1 MILGRPAVLVALV
14 VAACAWVLAWAAP
27 AEARIERFA
36 VLIGNNAGERGEVE
50 LRYAEDDAA
59 KMYDVLKDLG
69 GFPPANLV
77 LLRGEGA
84 ETVRRTLITMNDRV
98 RAAVSSPDTDVL
110 YLVYYSGHADANAL
124 HLGPAP
130 LSLTE
135 FEQLVRGSAASA
147 RLLIVDSCRSGTL
160 TRVKGGTSA
169 PPFVIKLDQRL
180 AGQGM
185 VTLTSSSGNE
195 DAQESDELKGSFF
208 THALV
213 SGLLG
218 TADADRDGAVSLEE
232 AYRHAYESTLRATS
246 RTWAGA
252 QHPTFR
258 YDLRGQGKLILT
270 ELPVHASLRGVL
282 RFPLGRSYLVMRD
295 SSEGPVAAEV
305 GASDATRTLSLR
317 PGRYFVRGRGPDFL
331 LEGTV
336 EAEAGQTVDV
346 GDERLSRVT
355 FARLVRKGGGVREI
369 AHGPVAGYQ
378 FRTPILQGSSP
389 CHGGF
394 VGYGVELQHM
404 GLATRLSACHSAF
417 QNEHLTASNDDL
429 GLDVRLSHAWDLP
442 VVTLGV
448 GVDLGLAVM
457 RQRFETSGHAPDRHG
472 LAGAFGAGA
481 GANVDLVGGFY
492 LGVEAAAQT
501 YLFEQQRAGS
511 EEGEIAPSVAAR
523 LRVGLGMNL

>member
-1 MILGRPAVLVALV
+1 MSLCRLAALAAAACGLV
-14 VAACAWVLAWAAP
+14 VASAAP
-27 AEARIERFA
+27 AEARVERFA
-36 VLIGNNAGERGEVE
+36 VLIGNNAGEKSEVE
-50 LRYAEDDAA
+50 LRYAENDAA

-77 LLRGEGA
+77 LLRSEGA

-98 RAAVSSPDTDVL
+98 RAAMSSPDTDVL
-110 YLVYYSGHADANAL
+110 YLVYYSGHADGHAL
-124 HLGPAP
+124 HLGSTP

-147 RLLIVDSCRSGTL
+147 RLLIVDSCRSGAL
-160 TRVKGGTSA
+160 TRKKGGTSA
-169 PPFVIKLDQRL
+169 PPFVIRLDQRL

-185 VTLTSSSGNE
+185 VTLASSSGNE

-218 TADADRDGAVSLEE
+218 TADVDRDGAVSLEE

-258 YDLRGQGKLILT
+258 YDFRGQGKLVLT
-270 ELPVHASLRGVL
+270 ELPVHASLRGML
-282 RFPLGRSYLVMRD
+282 RFPGGRSYLVMRD

-305 GASDATRTLSLR
+305 GASDATRAISLR

-331 LEGTV
+331 LEGSV
-336 EAEAGQTVDV
+336 EAEAGKTIDV
-346 GDERLSRVT
+346 GDERLRRVM
-355 FARLVRKGGGVREI
+355 FARLVRKGGGVREV

-378 FRTPILQGSSP
+378 MRTPLVQGSSL

-394 VGYGVELQHM
+394 IGYGVELQHV
-404 GLATRLSACHSAF
+404 GLAARLSACHSAF

-429 GLDVRLSHAWDLP
+429 GLDVRMSRAWDLP
-442 VVTLGV
+442 VITVGV
-448 GVDLGLAVM
+448 GVEVGLAVM
-457 RQRFETSGHAPDRHG
+457 RQRFETLGRAPDRHG

-481 GANVDLVGGFY
+481 GVNVDLVKGVY
-492 LGVEAAAQT
+492 LGVEGAAQT
-501 YLFEQQRAGS
+501 YVFKQQRVGS
-511 EEGEIAPSVAAR
+511 EEGEVAPSLAAR
-523 LRVGLGMNL
+523 LRVGLGMSL

>member
-1 MILGRPAVLVALV
+1 MILGRPAALAAPAVVACGLV
-14 VAACAWVLAWAAP
+14 VASAAP
-27 AEARIERFA
+27 AEARVERFA
-36 VLIGNNAGERGEVE
+36 VLIGNNAGDKGEVE

-59 KMYDVLKDLG
+59 KMHDVLKDLG

-77 LLRGEGA
+77 LLRSEGA
-84 ETVRRTLITMNDRV
+84 DTVRRTLITMNDRV
-98 RAAVSSPDTDVL
+98 RAAMSSPDTDVL
-110 YLVYYSGHADANAL
+110 YLVYYSGHADGNAL

-147 RLLIVDSCRSGTL
+147 RLLIVDSCRSGAL
-160 TRVKGGTSA
+160 TRAKGGTSA
-169 PPFVIKLDQRL
+169 PPFVIRLDQRL

-185 VTLTSSSGNE
+185 VTLASSSGNE

-218 TADADRDGAVSLEE
+218 TADVDRDGAVSLEE

-258 YDLRGQGKLILT
+258 YDLRGQGKLVLT

-282 RFPLGRSYLVMRD
+282 RFPGGRSYLVMRD

-331 LEGTV
+331 LEGSV
-336 EAEAGQTVDV
+336 EAEAGKTIDV
-346 GDERLSRVT
+346 GDDRLGRVM

-378 FRTPILQGSSP
+378 LRTPLVEGSSL

-394 VGYGVELQHM
+394 VGYGLELQHM
-404 GLATRLSACHSAF
+404 GLAARLSACHSAF

-442 VVTLGV
+442 VITLGV
-448 GVDLGLAVM
+448 GVDVGLAVM
-457 RQRFETSGHAPDRHG
+457 RQRFETQGYAPDRHG

-481 GANVDLVGGFY
+481 GANVDLLGGFY
-492 LGVEAAAQT
+492 LGIEAAAQT
-501 YLFEQQRAGS
+501 YVFKQRRAGGD
-511 EEGEIAPSVAAR
+511 EGEIAPSVAAR
-523 LRVGLGMNL
+523 LRVGVGMSL

>member
-1 MILGRPAVLVALV
+1 MIRRRRAALAA
-14 VAACAWVLAWAAP
+14 AACGLAAAASAAP

-36 VLIGNNAGERGEVE
+36 VLIGNNAGEKGEVE

-77 LLRGEGA
+77 LLRSEGV

-98 RAAVSSPDTDVL
+98 RAAISSPDTDVL

-124 HLGPAP
+124 HLGPTP

-147 RLLIVDSCRSGTL
+147 RLLIVDSCRSGAL

-258 YDLRGQGKLILT
+258 YDLRGQGKLVLT
-270 ELPVHASLRGVL
+270 ELPVHASLRGML
-282 RFPLGRSYLVMRD
+282 RFPAGRAYLVMRD
-295 SSEGPVAAEV
+295 SSEGAVVAEV
-305 GASDATRTLSLR
+305 GASDATRTVSLR

-331 LEGTV
+331 LEGSV
-336 EAEAGQTVDV
+336 DAGAGQTMDV
-346 GDERLSRVT
+346 GDERLSRVM

-378 FRTPILQGSSP
+378 LRTPLVPGDSL

-394 VGYGVELQHM
+394 VGYGIELQHL
-404 GLATRLSACHSAF
+404 GVAPRLSACRSAF
-417 QNEHLTASNDDL
+417 QNEHLTASDDEL
-429 GLDVRLSHAWDLP
+429 GLDVRLSRSWDLP
-442 VVTLGV
+442 VISLGV
-448 GVDLGLAVM
+448 GVDVGLAVM
-457 RQRFETSGHAPDRHG
+457 RQRFETAGRAPDRHG
-472 LAGAFGAGA
+472 LAGAFG
-481 GANVDLVGGFY
+481 VDTGVNIDLAGGFY

-501 YLFEQQRAGS
+501 YVFKQQRAGS
-511 EEGEIAPSVAAR
+511 DEGEVGAAVAMR
-523 LRVGLGMNL
+523 LRMGVGMSL

>member
-1 MILGRPAVLVALV
+1 MILGRPAALAA
-14 VAACAWVLAWAAP
+14 AACGLVIASAAP
-27 AEARIERFA
+27 AEARVERFA
-36 VLIGNNAGERGEVE
+36 VLIGNNAGEKSEVE
-50 LRYAEDDAA
+50 LRYAENDAA

-77 LLRGEGA
+77 LLRSEGA
-84 ETVRRTLITMNDRV
+84 ETVRSTLIAMNDRV

-110 YLVYYSGHADANAL
+110 YLVYYSGHADTNAL
-124 HLGPAP
+124 HLGPTP

-147 RLLIVDSCRSGTL
+147 RLLIVDSCRSGAL
-160 TRVKGGTSA
+160 TRVKGGASA
-169 PPFVIKLDQRL
+169 PPFTIKLDQRL

-208 THALV
+208 THAFV

-232 AYRHAYESTLRATS
+232 AYRQAYESTLRATS

-258 YDLRGQGKLILT
+258 YDFRGQGQLILT
-270 ELPVHASLRGVL
+270 KLPVHASLRGVL
-282 RFPLGRSYLVMRD
+282 QFPRGRSYLVMRD

-317 PGRYFVRGRGPDFL
+317 PGGYFVRGRGPDFL
-331 LEGTV
+331 LEGKI
-336 EAEAGQTVDV
+336 EAEAGQTIDV

-355 FARLVRKGGGVREI
+355 FARLVRKGGGVSES

-378 FRTPILQGSSP
+378 LRTPLVKGSSL

-394 VGYGVELQHM
+394 VGYAIELQHF
-404 GLATRLSACHSAF
+404 GIAPRLSAYHSAF
-417 QNEHLTASNDDL
+417 RTEHLTASNDEL
-429 GLDVRLSHAWDLP
+429 GLDVRLSRAWDLP
-442 VVTLGV
+442 VVTLGL
-448 GVDLGLAVM
+448 GVDIGLSVM
-457 RQRFETSGHAPDRHG
+457 RQRFETPGLAPDRHS
-472 LAGAFGAGA
+472 LAGAFSAVA
-481 GANVDLVGGFY
+481 GANVDLLRGFY
-492 LGVEAAAQT
+492 LSVEAAAQT
-501 YLFEQQRAGS
+501 YLFNQQRAGS
-511 EEGEIAPSVAAR
+511 EESEVAPSVAAR
-523 LRVGLGMNL
+523 LRLGVGMSL

>member
-1 MILGRPAVLVALV
+1 MSLGRLAALAAAACGLV
-14 VAACAWVLAWAAP
+14 VASAAP
-27 AEARIERFA
+27 AEARVERFA
-36 VLIGNNAGERGEVE
+36 VLIGNNAGEKGEVE

-77 LLRGEGA
+77 LLRSEGA
-84 ETVRRTLITMNDRV
+84 DTVRRTLITMNDRV
-98 RAAVSSPDTDVL
+98 RTAMSSPDTDVL
-110 YLVYYSGHADANAL
+110 YLVYYSGHADGNGL
-124 HLGPAP
+124 HLGPTP

-147 RLLIVDSCRSGTL
+147 RLLIVDSCRSGAL
-160 TRVKGGTSA
+160 TRAKGGTTA
-169 PPFVIKLDQRL
+169 PPFVIRLDQRL

-185 VTLTSSSGNE
+185 VTLASSSGNE

-218 TADADRDGAVSLEE
+218 TADVDRDGAVSLEE

-258 YDLRGQGKLILT
+258 YDFRGQGKLVLT

-282 RFPLGRSYLVMRD
+282 RFPGGRSYLVMRD
-295 SSEGPVAAEV
+295 ASEGPVAAEV
-305 GASDATRTLSLR
+305 GASDATRTISLR

-336 EAEAGQTVDV
+336 EAEAGQTLDV
-346 GDERLSRVT
+346 GDDRLSRVM
-355 FARLVRKGGGVREI
+355 FARLVRKGGGVREV

-378 FRTPILQGSSP
+378 MRTPLVQGSSP

-394 VGYGVELQHM
+394 IGYGVELQHV
-404 GLATRLSACHSAF
+404 GLAARLNACHSAF
-417 QNEHLTASNDDL
+417 QNEQLTASNDEL
-429 GLDVRLSHAWDLP
+429 GLDVRMSRAWDLP
-442 VVTLGV
+442 VITVGV
-448 GVDLGLAVM
+448 GVEVGLAVM
-457 RQRFETSGHAPDRHG
+457 RQRFETLGRAPDRHG

-481 GANVDLVGGFY
+481 GVNVDLVKGVY
-492 LGVEAAAQT
+492 LGVEGAAQT
-501 YLFEQQRAGS
+501 YVFKQQRVGS
-511 EEGEIAPSVAAR
+511 EEGEVAPSLAAR
-523 LRVGLGMNL
+523 LRVGLGMSL

>member
-1 MILGRPAVLVALV
+1 MTSGRPAAL
-14 VAACAWVLAWAAP
+14 AALAWGLAVAWAAP
-27 AEARIERFA
+27 AEARVERFA
-36 VLIGNNAGERGEVE
+36 VLIGNNAGDKGEVE
-50 LRYAEDDAA
+50 LRYAESDAA

-77 LLRGEGA
+77 LLRSEGA
-84 ETVRRTLITMNDRV
+84 DTVRRTLITMNDRV
-98 RAAVSSPDTDVL
+98 RAAVSSPETDVL

-124 HLGPAP
+124 HLGSTQ
-130 LSLTE
+130 LGLTE

-147 RLLIVDSCRSGTL
+147 RLLIVDSCRSGAL

-218 TADADRDGAVSLEE
+218 TADVDRDGAVSLEE
-232 AYRHAYESTLRATS
+232 AYRHAYDSTLRATS

-252 QHPTFR
+252 QHPTFH
-258 YDLRGQGKLILT
+258 YDLRGQGKLVLT
-270 ELPVHASLRGVL
+270 RLPVHASIRSAV
-282 RFPLGRSYLVMRD
+282 RFPPGRSYLVMRD

-305 GASDATRTLSLR
+305 GANDAARTISLR

-331 LEGTV
+331 LEGAIEV
-336 EAEAGQTVDV
+336 EAGQSVDV
-346 GDERLSRVT
+346 GDDRLSRVMY
-355 FARLVRKGGGVREI
+355 ARLVRKGGGVRDA
-369 AHGPVAGYQ
+369 AHGPMAGYQ
-378 FRTPILQGSSP
+378 LKIPLLDEGAL

-394 VGYGVELQHM
+394 VGYGIELQHI
-404 GLATRLSACHSAF
+404 GLASRLSACHGAF
-417 QNEHLTASNDDL
+417 QNEHLTVNNDEL
-429 GLDVRLSHAWDLP
+429 GLDVRLSRAWDLP
-442 VVTLGV
+442 VITLGV
-448 GVDLGLAVM
+448 GLDLGLAVL
-457 RQRFETSGHAPDRHG
+457 RQRFETSGRAPDRHS

-481 GANVDLVGGFY
+481 GANIDLLGGLY
-492 LGVEAAAQT
+492 LTVEAAGQT
-501 YLFEQQRAGS
+501 YVVKQQRTGS
-511 EEGEIAPSVAAR
+511 DESALASALAAR
-523 LRVGLGMNL
+523 LRLGVGMSL

>member
-1 MILGRPAVLVALV
+1 MSLGRLAGL
-14 VAACAWVLAWAAP
+14 AAAAYGLAAAWAAP

-36 VLIGNNAGERGEVE
+36 VLIGNNAGEKGEVE

-59 KMYDVLKDLG
+59 KMVDVLKDLG

-77 LLRGEGA
+77 LLRSERA
-84 ETVRRTLITMNDRV
+84 DTVRRTLIAMNDRV

-124 HLGPAP
+124 HLGPTP

-147 RLLIVDSCRSGTL
+147 RLLIVDSCRSGAL

-258 YDLRGQGKLILT
+258 YDFRGQGKLILT
-270 ELPVHASLRGVL
+270 ELPVHASLRSVL
-282 RFPLGRSYLVMRD
+282 RFPRGRSYLVMRD
-295 SSEGPVAAEV
+295 ASEGAVAAEV
-305 GASDATRTLSLR
+305 GANDAARTISLR

-331 LEGTV
+331 LEGAI
-336 EAEAGQTVDV
+336 EAEAGQAVDV
-346 GDERLSRVT
+346 GDERLSRVM
-355 FARLVRKGGGVREI
+355 FARLVRKGGGVREV

-378 FRTPILQGSSP
+378 LRTPLVEGDSL

-394 VGYGVELQHM
+394 LGYGIELQHI
-404 GLATRLSACHSAF
+404 GIASRLSACRSGF
-417 QNEHLTASNDDL
+417 QNEHLTARNDEL

-442 VVTLGV
+442 VITVGV

-457 RQRFETSGHAPDRHG
+457 RQQFETRGDAPDRHG

-481 GANVDLVGGFY
+481 GVTVDLVRGLYLHLEGG
-492 LGVEAAAQT
+492 AQT
-501 YLFEQQRAGS
+501 YVLKQRRAGG
-511 EEGEIAPSVAAR
+511 EEAEMAPALAAR
-523 LRVGLGMNL
+523 LRAGIGASL

>member
-1 MILGRPAVLVALV
+1 MSLGRIAALAAAACGLV
-14 VAACAWVLAWAAP
+14 VASVAP
-27 AEARIERFA
+27 AEARVERFA
-36 VLIGNNAGERGEVE
+36 VLIGNNAGEKGEVE

-59 KMYDVLKDLG
+59 KMHDVLKDLG

-77 LLRGEGA
+77 LLRSEGA
-84 ETVRRTLITMNDRV
+84 DTVRRTLITMNDRV
-98 RAAVSSPDTDVL
+98 RAAMSSPDTDVL
-110 YLVYYSGHADANAL
+110 YLVYYSGHADGNAL
-124 HLGPAP
+124 HLGPTP

-147 RLLIVDSCRSGTL
+147 RLLIVDSCRSGAL
-160 TRVKGGTSA
+160 TRAKGGTTA
-169 PPFVIKLDQRL
+169 PPFVIRLDQRL

-218 TADADRDGAVSLEE
+218 TADVDRDGAVSLEE

-246 RTWAGA
+246 RTWAGV

-258 YDLRGQGKLILT
+258 YDLRGQGKLVLT
-270 ELPVHASLRGVL
+270 QLPVHASLRGVL
-282 RFPLGRSYLVMRD
+282 RFPAGRSYVVMRD
-295 SSEGPVAAEV
+295 ASEGPVAAEV
-305 GASDATRTLSLR
+305 GASDATRTISLR

-331 LEGTV
+331 LEGSV
-336 EAEAGQTVDV
+336 EAEAGKTIDV
-346 GDERLSRVT
+346 GDERLSRVM
-355 FARLVRKGGGVREI
+355 FARLVRKGGGVREV
-369 AHGPVAGYQ
+369 AHGPVAGYEM
-378 FRTPILQGSSP
+378 RTPLVEGSSL

-394 VGYGVELQHM
+394 VGYGIELQQM
-404 GLATRLSACHSAF
+404 SLAARLSACHSAF
-417 QNEHLTASNDDL
+417 RNEHLTASNDDL

-442 VVTLGV
+442 VITLGV
-448 GVDLGLAVM
+448 GVDAGLAVM
-457 RQRFETSGHAPDRHG
+457 RQRFETQGYAPDRLG

-481 GANVDLVGGFY
+481 GANIDLLGGLY

-501 YLFEQQRAGS
+501 YVFKQQRAGS
-511 EEGEIAPSVAAR
+511 GEGAIAPSVAAR
-523 LRVGLGMNL
+523 LRVGVGMSL